1 MPLSATNPLT
11 RSILSQEDDGEEDEN
26 DIEGLVKNLPPELRQ
41 KVLRGGDGEDDDDD
55 EAIENP
61 DEDYQG
67 WGKKSEYWSGGTGE
81 IEDEDD
87 NQVAKEEE
95 AAVKVYIKA

>member
-1 MPLSATNPLT
+1 M
-11 RSILSQEDDGEEDEN
+11 
-26 DIEGLVKNLPPELRQ
+26 PPELRQ

-61 DEDYQG
+61 DEDYQS